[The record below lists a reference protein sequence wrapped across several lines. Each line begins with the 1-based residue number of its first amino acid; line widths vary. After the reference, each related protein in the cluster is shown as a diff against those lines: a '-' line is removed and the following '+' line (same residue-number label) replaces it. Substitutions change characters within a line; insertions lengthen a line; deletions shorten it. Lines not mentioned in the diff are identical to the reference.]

1 MQGEGT
7 SLAETCLILLMPCTE
22 PFPAL
27 FNQICLKT
35 PTQLETYLL
44 FLLIAAVPNL
54 FGTRDFSWKTT
65 GVGAVGVVQA

>member
-27 FNQICLKT
+27 NQICLKT

-44 FLLIAAVPNL
+44 FLLIAAVPTFL
-54 FGTRDFSWKTT
+54 AP
-65 GVGAVGVVQA
+65 GAFRGRQLEQGQRGWFRQ